1 MKQWEYLSFDAVG
14 LAELIAR
21 REVSASEVLEA
32 AVGRMAEVNPA
43 INAVIYAN
51 LAEARADAGRAK
63 AGPLAGVPFLVKD
76 YAAHVQGWPTSAG
89 SRLFQDDVA
98 AADAPI
104 VRAYRRAGLVIFG
117 KTNLPEL
124 GLDATTEPELHGPTL
139 NPWDVS
145 RTPGGSSGGSA
156 AAVAAGITP
165 AAHASD
171 AGGSIR
177 IPASCCGL
185 FGLKPS
191 RGRVSFAPASDGLAG
206 FDAQHALTR
215 TVRDSAALLDA
226 VCAPELGDPYCAPLP
241 ERSYVEE
248 CLRAPGRLRIG
259 FTTAAFEAGSLAP
272 ECLRAVSD
280 AAALLSGLGHEVEE
294 ARLPEG
300 IEAVIAASGVVLG
313 GHITAD
319 LDAKAEQLGRPI
331 AEGDV
336 EPMTFARYQHARQ
349 VSASD
354 YVRALRTVHG
364 YGRAMAGLFSE
375 IDVLVTSTLGS
386 APVGAG
392 VLRGVAPGAAGLA
405 RRAFMPNT
413 RIFNLT
419 GQPAMSVPLA
429 WSGDGLPIGVQFVA
443 RMGEEA
449 TLFRLAAQ
457 LEQAAPWAHRRP
469 AIGGGQLRGAVRAE
483 AF

>member
-1 MKQWEYLSFDAVG
+1 MRQSEYLGFDAVG
-14 LAELIAR
+14 LAQVIAR
-21 REVSASEVLEA
+21 REVSAAEALEA
-32 AVGRMAEVNPA
+32 AIDRMVEVNPSL
-43 INAVIYAN
+43 NAVIYTR
-51 LAEARADAGRAK
+51 LDDAREDARQAK
-63 AGPLAGVPFLVKD
+63 DGPLAGVPFLVKD
-76 YAAHVQGWPTSAG
+76 YAAHVKGWPTSAA
-89 SRLFQDDVA
+89 SRLFKDDVA
-98 AADAPI
+98 TADAPI
-104 VRAYRRAGLVIFG
+104 VGAYRRAGLVIFG

-124 GLDATTEPELHGPTL
+124 GLDAATAPELHGPTL
-139 NPWDVS
+139 NPWDLQ

-156 AAVAAGITP
+156 AAVAAGIVP

-215 TVRDSAALLDA
+215 SVRDSAALLDA
-226 VCAPELGDPYCAPLP
+226 ICAPELGDPYSAPP
-241 ERSYVEE
+241 QERPYFEE
-248 CLRAPGRLRIG
+248 CGRAPGRLRIG
-259 FTTAAFEAGSLAP
+259 FTTAAFEAGALAP
-272 ECLRAVSD
+272 ECLKAVAD
-280 AAALLSGLGHEVEE
+280 TVNLLADLEHHIYEV
-294 ARLPEG
+294 RLPEG
-300 IEAVIAASGVVLG
+300 LDAAIAASGVVLG
-313 GHITAD
+313 AHITAD

-331 AEGDV
+331 RDGDV
-336 EPMTFARYQHARQ
+336 EPLTLVRYHHAQSTR
-349 VSASD
+349 AAD

-364 YGRAMAGLFSE
+364 YGRAVAALFQDFD
-375 IDVLVTSTLGS
+375 ILVTSTLGS
-386 APVGAG
+386 EPVEAG

-405 RRAFMPNT
+405 RRSFMPNT

-429 WSGDGLPIGVQFVA
+429 WSEAGLPIGVQFVA

-457 LEQAAPWAHRRP
+457 LEQAAPWAGRRP
-469 AIGGGQLRGAVRAE
+469 AIPDPPRRHGVG
-483 AF
+483 